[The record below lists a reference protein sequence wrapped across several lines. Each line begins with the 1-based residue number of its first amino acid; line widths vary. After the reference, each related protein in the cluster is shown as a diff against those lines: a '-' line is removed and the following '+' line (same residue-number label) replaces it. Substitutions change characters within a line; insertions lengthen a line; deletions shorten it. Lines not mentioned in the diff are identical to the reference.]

1 VSAVK
6 HYVRLMTKGIM
17 FSMPRLWSET
27 VETHRREVRDAILDT
42 TAALAVEHGLLSVT
56 MSRIAEE
63 LGIGRATLYR
73 YFPDVEAILQAWHE
87 REAATHL
94 ESLATFLHGEG
105 DATERLQTVLTHF
118 AMMIF
123 ETRGGGSGLGALLYQ
138 SGHLSHAHEHL
149 ANRIG
154 DLLTEAAKA
163 GRVRSDIRAEELAAY
178 CTNALSAAATLS
190 SRQAVLRLVTV
201 ILDGLNPR
209 S

>member
-1 VSAVK
+1 
-6 HYVRLMTKGIM
+6 M

-73 YFPDVEAILQAWHE
+73 YFPDVEAILQAWYE

-94 ESLATFLHGEG
+94 ESLARFLHGEG

-118 AMMIF
+118 ALMIF
-123 ETRGGGSGLGALLYQ
+123 ETRGRGDSGLGALLLQ

-154 DLLTEAAKA
+154 ALLTEAAEA
-163 GRVRSDIRAEELAAY
+163 GKVRSDTPAQELAAY
-178 CTNALSAAATLS
+178 CTSALSAAATLS
-190 SRQAVLRLVTV
+190 SRQAVQRLVTV
-201 ILDGLNPR
+201 ILDGLRPR